1 MDGEYL
7 EVSEP
12 LNVRPYQYEAMFD
25 GQTVADFNIMDTT
38 GRIIIMIIINFNQL
52 LLIGER

>member
-25 GQTVADFNIMDTT
+25 GQTLADFNIIDPS
-38 GRIIIMIIINFNQL
+38 GVL
-52 LLIGER
+52 LS